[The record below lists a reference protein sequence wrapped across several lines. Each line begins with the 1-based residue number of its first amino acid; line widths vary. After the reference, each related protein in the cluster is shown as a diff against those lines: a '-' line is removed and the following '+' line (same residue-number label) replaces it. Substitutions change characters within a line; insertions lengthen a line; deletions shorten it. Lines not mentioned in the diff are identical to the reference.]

1 MSGKF
6 DFYLS
11 IAHDKGLCAL
21 VKRCN
26 GKDIDGVEEINP
38 NFKDR
43 ILDFQID
50 IVEINQSQNP
60 DFSPI
65 DLFLR
70 LNSKPFP
77 IEPNTFE
84 MWNAYVTKE
93 YVEKIKTCAKEYA
106 GKLFRPIDTRMKN
119 EELITMLAYLAYVA
133 RKDHILPGECLN
145 IFVRNQKINA
155 RFSRK
160 GNITTRLGEIS
171 STNDPVFGEALDDV
185 NRFIEK
191 LQILCGVGFQDFN
204 KMLGH
209 TRKNVLSRTNQ
220 NFYLLWITLSHI
232 EVARLNDEKVQ
243 IFDSIKNIFL
253 KNQDISDD
261 SFDIKS
267 YIHILETI

>member
-1 MSGKF
+1 
-6 DFYLS
+6 
-11 IAHDKGLCAL
+11 
-21 VKRCN
+21 
-26 GKDIDGVEEINP
+26 
-38 NFKDR
+38 
-43 ILDFQID
+43 
-50 IVEINQSQNP
+50 
-60 DFSPI
+60 
-65 DLFLR
+65 
-70 LNSKPFP
+70 
-77 IEPNTFE
+77 
-84 MWNAYVTKE
+84 
-93 YVEKIKTCAKEYA
+93 
-106 GKLFRPIDTRMKN
+106 MKN
-119 EELITMLAYLAYVA
+119 EELITILAYLAYVA

-171 STNDPVFGEALDDV
+171 STNDPVFGEALDNV